1 MGTGSAKA
9 GAHQD
14 QGGGFEALEPGTS
27 QSLVINSNTVQSSQF
42 SAKTSI
48 IRLFSTVDCFL
59 AFGPNP
65 AASSS
70 GGYFLPGGIIDFVG
84 VNNKPKLAVTWS
96 ASAGTLYITEGE

>member
-1 MGTGSAKA
+1 MGLGSAKA
-9 GAHQD
+9 GAHPE

-27 QSLVINSNTVQSSQF
+27 QSVVINSNTVQSLQF
-42 SAKTSI
+42 SGKTSI

-65 AASSS
+65 SASAS

-96 ASAGTLYITEGE
+96 TTAGTLYISEGE